1 MDQKKMELEDAHTKI
16 EALQLAL
23 AEAESIDNS
32 VIGGNLRY
40 LLFLINYKNQ
50 THRLVQ

>member
-23 AEAESIDNS
+23 AKAESIGNS
-32 VIGGNLRY
+32 VIGGNVKY
-40 LLFLINYKNQ
+40 LLFLINYKHQ
-50 THRLVQ
+50 THQFI